1 MNLSEKILALR
12 TQLGLSQGEL
22 AEKLEVSRQSVSKWE
37 TAQSV
42 PELDKLIRL
51 ADLFGVS
58 VDELVR
64 EGKPPR
70 PEAETGGA
78 EPEPKLVYVERKGL
92 RPAQILG
99 IVLTA
104 GGMVMMLAMLFN
116 ASLFFIGAAV
126 LILGLPLLLAKRHPY
141 LIQGWTALALG
152 YLTLCNPYL
161 SGAGW
166 SPLAGLLETWR
177 LIRSPDGPRG
187 PAVWL
192 LFLAYLGLSALTAAL
207 PVLTARLA
215 WRRRKGRTEAGQ
227 DLP

>member
-1 MNLSEKILALR
+1 MGESEGKRPNVLTASQRDNSEEKGPSARRRGPFSRMQPLVAKISKPDRLRFGRGAAKMSPRKEADDMNLSEKILALR

-64 EGKPPR
+64 EGEPPR

-99 IVLTA
+99 IVLTVV
-104 GGMVMMLAMLFN
+104 GMVLMLAMLFN
-116 ASLFFIGAAV
+116 AS
-126 LILGLPLLLAKRHPY
+126 
-141 LIQGWTALALG
+141 T
-152 YLTLCNPYL
+152 
-161 SGAGW
+161 
-166 SPLAGLLETWR
+166 
-177 LIRSPDGPRG
+177 
-187 PAVWL
+187 
-192 LFLAYLGLSALTAAL
+192 
-207 PVLTARLA
+207 
-215 WRRRKGRTEAGQ
+215 
-227 DLP
+227 

>member
-1 MNLSEKILALR
+1 MSPRKEADDMNLSEKILALR

-64 EGKPPR
+64 EGEPPR

-78 EPEPKLVYVERKGL
+78 EPKLVYVERKGL

-99 IVLTA
+99 IVLTVV
-104 GGMVMMLAMLFN
+104 GMVLMLAMLFN
-116 ASLFFIGAAV
+116 AS
-126 LILGLPLLLAKRHPY
+126 
-141 LIQGWTALALG
+141 T
-152 YLTLCNPYL
+152 
-161 SGAGW
+161 
-166 SPLAGLLETWR
+166 
-177 LIRSPDGPRG
+177 
-187 PAVWL
+187 
-192 LFLAYLGLSALTAAL
+192 
-207 PVLTARLA
+207 
-215 WRRRKGRTEAGQ
+215 
-227 DLP
+227 

>member
-1 MNLSEKILALR
+1 MSPRKEADDMNLSEKILALR

-64 EGKPPR
+64 EGEPPR
-70 PEAETGGA
+70 LEAETGGA

-99 IVLTA
+99 IVLTVV
-104 GGMVMMLAMLFN
+104 GMVMMLAMLFN
-116 ASLFFIGAAV
+116 AS
-126 LILGLPLLLAKRHPY
+126 
-141 LIQGWTALALG
+141 T
-152 YLTLCNPYL
+152 
-161 SGAGW
+161 
-166 SPLAGLLETWR
+166 
-177 LIRSPDGPRG
+177 
-187 PAVWL
+187 
-192 LFLAYLGLSALTAAL
+192 
-207 PVLTARLA
+207 
-215 WRRRKGRTEAGQ
+215 
-227 DLP
+227 